1 MLFQNNSNQVKRQ
14 LYMLAVIVNCMS
26 FICIAKGC
34 NPFSTDDLEKNPDQ
48 LDHYMVEGIVII
60 EKRNKV

>member
-1 MLFQNNSNQVKRQ
+1 MPSNQFGEW
-14 LYMLAVIVNCMS
+14 VIK
-26 FICIAKGC
+26 FA
-34 NPFSTDDLEKNPDQ
+34 TADLEKTPGQ